1 MERLRRRRNNGADVE
16 SGQSSSKDLHVRTI
30 SDRTG
35 KESGTRLHDSLI
47 SGTTDPNSK
56 SQGAQ
61 TQSIY
66 NLPRRD
72 RCHRYNLSD
81 SFSLSSLSRSS
92 KRQRNMSGRS
102 SAIDLHAGLAK
113 DFIPCSSPRLT
124 SHTVVSGGCPLP
136 PSVPPSVLSSLTPS
150 GSGRTSR
157 NSFREDPQQDRA
169 SPAPPMR
176 FHVEGRDSPILASG
190 PFCIWQTN
198 HFTVEYEDTTGNNP
212 GPDVDLGWTV
222 MRNDDL
228 QNATTTDNGE
238 HRYSESEANGLQ
250 LHDVGS
256 ILTDGPQRDHGQF
269 SLE

>member
-1 MERLRRRRNNGADVE
+1 
-16 SGQSSSKDLHVRTI
+16 
-30 SDRTG
+30 
-35 KESGTRLHDSLI
+35 
-47 SGTTDPNSK
+47 
-56 SQGAQ
+56 
-61 TQSIY
+61 
-66 NLPRRD
+66 
-72 RCHRYNLSD
+72 
-81 SFSLSSLSRSS
+81 
-92 KRQRNMSGRS
+92 
-102 SAIDLHAGLAK
+102 
-113 DFIPCSSPRLT
+113 
-124 SHTVVSGGCPLP
+124 
-136 PSVPPSVLSSLTPS
+136 
-150 GSGRTSR
+150 
-157 NSFREDPQQDRA
+157 
-169 SPAPPMR
+169 MR